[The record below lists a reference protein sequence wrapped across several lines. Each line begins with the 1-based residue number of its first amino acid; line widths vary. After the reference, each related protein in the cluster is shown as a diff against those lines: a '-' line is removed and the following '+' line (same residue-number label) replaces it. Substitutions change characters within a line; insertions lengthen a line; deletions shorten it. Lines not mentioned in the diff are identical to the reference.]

1 MDNKYYECQFCYST
15 VSMVEC
21 HGHYHCTKCNMP
33 NFSCC
38 DGEMEYKKETDEIFD
53 NCVAPI

>member
-1 MDNKYYECQFCYST
+1 
-15 VSMVEC
+15 MVEC

-38 DGEMEYKKETDEIFD
+38 EGETEYRKEMDEIYSD
-53 NCVAPI
+53 CVAPI